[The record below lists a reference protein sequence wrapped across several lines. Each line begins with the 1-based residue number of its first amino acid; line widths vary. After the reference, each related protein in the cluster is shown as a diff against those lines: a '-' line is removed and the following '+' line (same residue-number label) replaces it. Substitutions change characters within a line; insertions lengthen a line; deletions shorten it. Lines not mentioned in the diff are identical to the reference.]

1 MSSVYSIRTG
11 TKCCCV
17 AAVAEVVRI
26 KCNAMYSKTLA
37 NFLLKFKQSFQF
49 QLDRGFGP
57 LIPLGLC
64 PQTQLE
70 ACTSAL
76 VMLFQPSNPGYAYET

>member
-1 MSSVYSIRTG
+1 
-11 TKCCCV
+11 
-17 AAVAEVVRI
+17 
-26 KCNAMYSKTLA
+26 MYSKTLA

-76 VMLFQPSNPGYAYET
+76 VMLFQPSNPGYAYETWLTYYATLDLHYNTAPNDTVCDTM